1 MYDQNKHENLKAHK
15 YKTCKLDFLVYF
27 FRTRTKMNVNFH
39 TFADEDYLGPLGSK
53 SLLSI

>member
-15 YKTCKLDFLVYF
+15 YKTCKLDDFFLYF

-39 TFADEDYLGPLGSK
+39 TLIVDEDYLGP
-53 SLLSI
+53 